1 MALSLHELIDERFG
15 LRTRGVPNPDNV
27 QMSTAVGLVLRN
39 NSSRL
44 GVIIVNLGTNS
55 VFITPDNAPS
65 TSRGILIQPNGG
77 AASLI
82 WDEDFN
88 LVGLEWFG
96 VTDAGTADL
105 FVLETHV
112 EPGGGED

>member
-1 MALSLHELIDERFG
+1 MVSLHQLIDQRLG

-27 QMSTAVGLVLRN
+27 QQSDTVGLVLRN

-44 GVIIVNLGTNS
+44 AATIVNLGANP

-65 TSRGILIQPNGG
+65 PTRGIRVGPSGG
-77 AASLI
+77 AVTLI

-88 LVGLEWFG
+88 MTGLEWNG
-96 VTDAGTADL
+96 VTDTGTSDL
-105 FVLETHV
+105 FVLEIHV